1 MSIVDRGLQRWRI
14 LKVLPHIPKGCTLLD
29 VGTGDGQMLNRL
41 GSKIRR
47 GIGVDPLLNAEVVR
61 DRYTLIPARFPEG
74 VRFPPGMFD
83 AITMLAVLEHF
94 PLDLLPSCRKAC
106 EKLLRPMG
114 YLIIT
119 IPSPHV
125 DIVLRILR
133 YLRLVDAETLHQ
145 HYGLKPESVV
155 EIFSCG
161 SFSIIK
167 NAKFQLGLNHL
178 FVFQKQEKI
187 SRYDAN
193 P

>member
-1 MSIVDRGLQRWRI
+1 MSVIDLGLQHWRI
-14 LKVLPHIPKGCTLLD
+14 FRALPYVPKGGTVLD
-29 VGTGDGQMLNRL
+29 VGTGDGQMLKRL
-41 GSKIRR
+41 GSRIRR
-47 GIGVDPLLNAEVVR
+47 GIGVDPLLTAEVVR

-74 VRFPPGMFD
+74 VSFPPEMFD

-133 YLRLVDAETLHQ
+133 HLRLVDAETLHE
-145 HYGLKPESVV
+145 HHGLEPESVL
-155 EIFSCG
+155 EIFSRG
-161 SFSIIK
+161 SFNIIRK
-167 NAKFQLGLNHL
+167 AKFQLGLNHL
-178 FVFQKQEKI
+178 LVFQKQRK
-187 SRYDAN
+187 RFPAN
-193 P
+193 SAL